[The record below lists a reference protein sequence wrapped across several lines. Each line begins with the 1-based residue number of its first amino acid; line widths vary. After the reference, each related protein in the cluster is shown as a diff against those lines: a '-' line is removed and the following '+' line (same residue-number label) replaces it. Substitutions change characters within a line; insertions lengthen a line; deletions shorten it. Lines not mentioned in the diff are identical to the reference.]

1 MSKPKIS
8 FLFPVFF
15 ISLAVV
21 MVSFSILA
29 ESGGASFSF
38 SPASGS
44 YQVNEEFE
52 VELKINSTKPVTSLK
67 AYIVFN
73 PNFLSLTQLEINE
86 NQFPF
91 WWEKE
96 ETPAGLIKLQS
107 SVPLPGFQ
115 GETLV
120 SKMRFQAKRFGKA
133 AIVLESGSLILGPQD
148 ENLLYADSLPGA
160 DFSLVLSQTPKSMLS
175 SSIFSPGIIAFFVLA
190 GIAVILFFG
199 IWLKGKRRVASKK
212 QSG

>member
-1 MSKPKIS
+1 MLKPKIS

-15 ISLAVV
+15 ISLAIV
-21 MVSFSILA
+21 MVSLSVLA

-44 YQVNEEFE
+44 YQQNEEFE
-52 VELKINSTKPVTSLK
+52 VELKINSTRPVTSLK
-67 AYIVFN
+67 AYVIFN

-96 ETPAGLIKLQS
+96 GTPGLIKLQAS
-107 SVPLPGFQ
+107 TPMPGFQ
-115 GETLV
+115 GETQV
-120 SKMRFQAKRFGKA
+120 SKMRFKAKRFGKA
-133 AIVLESGSLILGPQD
+133 AIALESSSSILSPQD
-148 ENLLYADSLPGA
+148 ENLLYMDSLSRA
-160 DFSLVLSQTPKSMLS
+160 NFSLVLSLTPESMLPS
-175 SSIFSPGIIAFFVLA
+175 SVFSPGIIAFFILA

-199 IWLKGKRRVASKK
+199 MWLKGKRRVASKK